1 VQYRWSVGAF
11 GAVKNHSVLDL
22 EDKSYEEWL
31 KEMGS
36 CSLERRGLG
45 EDLIALYSCLRGGCG
60 EMEAGLFSC
69 VTRIGLQAMAS
80 NCIRGASGWTLGRT
94 SSAKEQSGA
103 GTGCPGRWWSRHP
116 WRCSRTFRCCTKR
129 HDLVGKC

>member
-1 VQYRWSVGAF
+1 MQYRWSVGAF

-69 VTRIGLQAMAS
+69 VTRLGLQAGNGLKLHQGSFRLDVRKNFFCKRAV
-80 NCIRGASGWTLGRT
+80 
-94 SSAKEQSGA
+94 
-103 GTGCPGRWWSRHP
+103 
-116 WRCSRTFRCCTKR
+116 RCWYRLPRKMVESPSLEVFKN
-129 HDLVGKC
+129 V